1 MLRPAKPED
10 ISRIAEILIFAKR
23 MAYRPIFQNDRVS
36 FNEMQVLPLAAEL
49 EKPGVLRRWLVYDDG
64 IIRGVME
71 RGKPEE
77 AGLSD
82 SLQLISFFVDPFFQQ
97 MGYGRQMME
106 QFIREA
112 SAAGYEQLLLWVLEK
127 NDRARRFYENAGFIP
142 DGARKLEEGTPEY
155 ILRYRKKL

>member
-49 EKPGVLRRWLVYDDG
+49 ETTGVLRRGWVDEG
-64 IIRGVME
+64 GMIGGGGE
-71 RGKPEE
+71 GGGAEGG
-77 AGLSD
+77 GLSD

-112 SAAGYEQLLLWVLEK
+112 SAAGYKQLLLWVLEK

-142 DGARKLEEGTPEY
+142 DGARKLEEGTLEY

>member
-36 FNEMQVLPLAAEL
+36 FNEMQVLPLADEL
-49 EKPGVLRRWLVYDDG
+49 GKPGVLQRWLVFDDG

-71 RGKPEE
+71 QGEPDDAGFPES
-77 AGLSD
+77 A
-82 SLQLISFFVDPFFQQ
+82 QLFSFFVDPFFQQ

-112 SAAGYEQLLLWVLEK
+112 SAAGYKQLLLWVLEK
-127 NDRARRFYENAGFIP
+127 NDRARRFYENAGFFP
-142 DGARKLEEGTPEY
+142 DGGRKLEEGTPEY